1 MDLQEFVAQTLIQIS
16 EGVEAARAKKGNR
29 VAPKLSI
36 QNEQAGKAGPVFFT
50 DIGSAVAHLVSFDV
64 AVTVTDKTA
73 AGGKA
78 GIQVMSLLNVQGGKE
93 KSVESFSASRVRFD
107 VPISYDEEE

>member
-16 EGVEAARAKKGNR
+16 EGVAAARAKKGNH
-29 VAPKLSI
+29 VAPKLST
-36 QNEQAGKAGPVFFT
+36 QSEQTGKTVFFT
-50 DIGSAVAHLVSFDV
+50 DIGSGVAHLVSFDV

-78 GIQVMSLLNVQGGKE
+78 GIQVMSLLNIQGGKE
-93 KSVESFSASRVRFD
+93 KSVESSSASRVRFD